1 MTPAR
6 AVVGAPARGE
16 IRLSDANGKPIGGA
30 KLRLESHMSHPGMR
44 PVIADMT
51 ERREGVYEARW
62 RFTMRGDWILLV
74 IGTLPDGRRINRE
87 IEVPNVQPP
96 G

>member
-16 IRLSDANGKPIGGA
+16 IRLSDVDGSPIGGA
-30 KLRLESHMSHPGMR
+30 RLRLEGHMSHPGMR
-44 PVIADMT
+44 PVVADVA
-51 ERREGVYEARW
+51 ERSEGVYEAQW
-62 RFTMRGDWILLV
+62 QFTMRGDWILLV
-74 IGTLPDGRRINRE
+74 TGTLPDGRRIDRE